1 MNSIISNG
9 ISHDFASIDE
19 LLALPIVRAFTEDP
33 TVSHLAQ
40 GDGCLVAYKLIDKT
54 PVMCVVG
61 RLAAHV
67 VLPATITGLSQRYEV
82 KE

>member
-1 MNSIISNG
+1 MNSITHNG
-9 ISHDFASIDE
+9 ISHDFATVDE

-33 TVSHLAQ
+33 AVSHLAQ
-40 GDGCLVAYKLIDKT
+40 GDGCLVAYRLIDKT

-67 VLPATITGLSQRYEV
+67 VLPARITGLGQRKEV
-82 KE
+82 K